1 MGECLNE
8 SGSITAAE
16 KCRQINKEQKK
27 FQHKQFGGSDGART
41 RSICNARSAEVEA
54 LSQGV
59 SQESVP
65 SDLKEVVKA
74 WSALNDDLR
83 AAVLA
88 VVRSA
93 KKGTDGG
100 DQGQD

>member
-1 MGECLNE
+1 MRLEGFV
-8 SGSITAAE
+8 
-16 KCRQINKEQKK
+16 Q
-27 FQHKQFGGSDGART
+27 QFMRSDRNGT
-41 RSICNARSAEVEA
+41 RHICNARLPGAEA

-74 WSALNDDLR
+74 WSALSADLR

-93 KKGTDGG
+93 KRGSDGC
-100 DQGQD
+100 DQG